1 MFYEFIIFDL
11 DGTLVDS
18 QGDITSAVN
27 CVREELGF
35 APLSIEEVR
44 ACLGSGIKSLVERV
58 VPDKSEK
65 VREDALERFK
75 FHYGK
80 RLTDTTKPYDGALEM
95 LEALKGVKKA
105 VLSNKTETF
114 SKEILER
121 LGLLKYF
128 TAVWGG
134 DTLGVKKPDPKPI
147 LDLIKNSKAEKSKTL
162 MVGDSANDFKAAAAA
177 GIKCAAV
184 LYGYST
190 PQQIKEFNPDYL
202 IKTPAELIKII
213 DKR

>member
-1 MFYEFIIFDL
+1 MLYEFIIFDL
-11 DGTLVDS
+11 DGTLIDS
-18 QGDITSAVN
+18 QEDIASAVN
-27 CVREELGF
+27 CVRQELNF
-35 APLSIEEVR
+35 TPLSIEEVR
-44 ACLGSGIKSLVERV
+44 ACIGSGIKSLIERV
-58 VPDKSEK
+58 VPDKSKK
-65 VREDALERFK
+65 VCEDAIEKFK

-80 RLTDTTKPYDGALEM
+80 RLTDTTKPYDGTLEM

-114 SKEILER
+114 SKEILKR

-134 DTLGVKKPDPKPI
+134 DTLDVKKPDPQTI
-147 LDLIKNSKAEKSKTL
+147 LSLIKNVQADKSKTL
-162 MVGDSANDFKAAAAA
+162 MIGDSANDFKAAAAA

-190 PQQIKEFNPDYL
+190 LGQISEFKPDYL
-202 IKTPAELIKII
+202 IKTPFELIKTIEN
-213 DKR
+213 